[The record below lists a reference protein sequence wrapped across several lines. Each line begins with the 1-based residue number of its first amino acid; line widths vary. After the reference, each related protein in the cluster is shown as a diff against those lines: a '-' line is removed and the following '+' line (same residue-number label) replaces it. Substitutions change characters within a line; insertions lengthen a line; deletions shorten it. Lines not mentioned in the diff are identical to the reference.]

1 MNQELKDPLVSIV
14 VPSYNHAAFI
24 TQCIESII
32 SQDYSNYELIVIDDG
47 SKDESPQILLDLQKK
62 YSFNLI
68 LNKNQGLARTL
79 NHGFRELAQGKYLTF
94 CASDDYWL
102 PGKLRKQVE
111 FLEKNPDYAMV
122 YGKAEIIDENNNID
136 KNRTRVTNSR
146 LKGGY
151 IFKEL
156 INLEFHPPVNYM
168 LSAAIVKE
176 LGFYKEHIW
185 AEDFDMNLR
194 ISQNHPIGFIDDYI
208 SGYRIN
214 NSIPNKNLSFKTIKS
229 HKESIEQ
236 FKDTP
241 FYREA
246 IKNWH
251 YRCFT
256 WYAPYINGK
265 RMALNGMIHNL
276 DKMFTK
282 KFIISFMV
290 LIVKWH
296 KA

>member
-68 LNKNQGLARTL
+68 LNKNQGLAPTL
-79 NHGFRELAQGKYLTF
+79 NHGFRDIAKGKYFTF

-136 KNRTRVTNSR
+136 QNRTRVTNSR

-194 ISQNHPIGFIDDYI
+194 ISQNHPIGFIDDYM

-236 FKDTP
+236 FKHTP

-251 YRCFT
+251 LRCFT
-256 WYAPYINGK
+256 WYAPYVNGK
-265 RMALNGMIHNL
+265 RMALKGMIHNL